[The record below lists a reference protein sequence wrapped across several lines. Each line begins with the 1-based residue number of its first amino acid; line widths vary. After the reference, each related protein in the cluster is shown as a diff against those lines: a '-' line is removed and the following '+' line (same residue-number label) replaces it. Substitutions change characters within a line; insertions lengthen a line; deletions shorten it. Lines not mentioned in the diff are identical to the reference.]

1 MLMLTT
7 QCVEQVGGVL
17 GLAEDLARPLSAA
30 LVNESV
36 HAGNCKRFSLQW
48 KWKQS

>member
-17 GLAEDLARPLSAA
+17 GLAEDLATPLSAA
-30 LVNESV
+30 KDAPGS
-36 HAGNCKRFSLQW
+36 
-48 KWKQS
+48 